1 MWEQPKIGE
10 RHGGKVGAVGTNRS
24 LFVLYKPLWGELHA
38 VPMGPVSSLEKDV
51 SFLSSC
57 PFAFCSPLSEQ
68 FLILGS
74 SGGWSLVLSVY
85 QKGLN
90 TR

>member
-38 VPMGPVSSLEKDV
+38 VPWVLFPVWRKMSPFSVPARLPSV
-51 SFLSSC
+51 VLCLSS
-57 PFAFCSPLSEQ
+57 
-68 FLILGS
+68 S
-74 SGGWSLVLSVY
+74 SFW
-85 QKGLN
+85 GLLEVGAWF
-90 TR
+90 